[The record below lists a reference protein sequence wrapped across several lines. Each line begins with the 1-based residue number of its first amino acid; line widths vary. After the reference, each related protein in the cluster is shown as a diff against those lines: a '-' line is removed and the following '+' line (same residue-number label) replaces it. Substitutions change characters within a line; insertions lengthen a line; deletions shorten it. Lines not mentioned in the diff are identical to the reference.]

1 VTGFR
6 RVLYAAPM
14 RTQPVALVHGVGSS
28 FEHGWRATGW
38 VDLLADAG
46 RPVVPV
52 DILGH
57 GTAAAPHDPA
67 AYAHLDAMV
76 EAALPDGEIDAI
88 GFSLGAQML
97 LRIAA
102 RTPERFGRLVVIGVG
117 ANMFRSDDAAA
128 LASAFEQGEGAD
140 PDDLTTRL
148 FVQLARSA
156 GNDPRAMAAC
166 LRRPSEPF
174 TPADAGKVTCPTL
187 VVIGDRDFAGP
198 PEPLVEALPDAQ
210 LVVLRGIDH
219 FRATAEFDCI
229 DAALEF
235 VEAVPP
241 PAL

>member
-1 VTGFR
+1 
-6 RVLYAAPM
+6 M
-14 RTQPVALVHGVGSS
+14 RSQPVALVHGVGSS
-28 FEHGWRATGW
+28 FEHGWRSTGW
-38 VDLLADAG
+38 VDLLADAD
-46 RPVVPV
+46 RPVVPI
-52 DILGH
+52 DLLGH
-57 GTAAAPHDPA
+57 GTADSPHDPA
-67 AYAHLDAMV
+67 AYADLDAML

-88 GFSLGAQML
+88 GFSLGAQLL

-117 ANMFRSDDAAA
+117 ANMFRSDDTGP
-128 LASAFEQGEGAD
+128 LAGAFEHEGDAD

-148 FVQLARSA
+148 FLQLARSA
-156 GNDPRAMAAC
+156 GNDPLAIAAC

-174 TPADAGKVTCPTL
+174 TPADAARVTCPTL

-198 PEPLVEALPDAQ
+198 PEPLVEALPNVQ

-219 FRATAEFDCI
+219 FRAPSEFDCI

-241 PAL
+241 PAS